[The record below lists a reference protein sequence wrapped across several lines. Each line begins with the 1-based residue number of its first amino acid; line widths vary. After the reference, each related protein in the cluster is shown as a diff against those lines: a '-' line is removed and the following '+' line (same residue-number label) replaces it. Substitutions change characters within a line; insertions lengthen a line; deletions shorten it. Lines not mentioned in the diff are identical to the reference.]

1 MDDAQA
7 LAELKAADA
16 QRNGGTPRYDDA
28 THQNMLSHFKLYLE
42 AREKLQSL
50 DLTETRTAQTL
61 AAGGAR

>member
-1 MDDAQA
+1 MDDAQV

-16 QRNGGTPRYDDA
+16 QRNGGTLRYDDA
-28 THQNMLSHFKLYLE
+28 THQKMLSQYKLYLE
-42 AREKLQSL
+42 ARAKLQSL